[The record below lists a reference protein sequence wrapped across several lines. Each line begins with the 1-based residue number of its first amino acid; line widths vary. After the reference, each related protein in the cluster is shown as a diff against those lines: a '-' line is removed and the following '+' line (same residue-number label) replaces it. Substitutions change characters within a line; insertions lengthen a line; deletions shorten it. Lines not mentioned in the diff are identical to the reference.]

1 MAALFVQARLRRAV
15 VFLLAVL
22 ALLGAGAAVPD
33 ATRAAAVGVN
43 VTATSGD
50 PFTSPQVASL
60 LNAIHPAWV
69 RVFMGWNGLE
79 PRAGVYNTA
88 ELANYHAFF
97 SHLPAGTKVDVD
109 IVGTPGW
116 ANGGASAATPP
127 SSAATFGAFVN
138 YLVNSFRGQVA
149 AWEIWNEEDSTS
161 FWNGTTAQYVAL
173 LAAASSAVRSADH
186 SAQVVL
192 GPLVGNDAA
201 YLESV
206 YAAGGGPSFDAVA
219 VHADSACDVTA
230 PASFAL
236 NPGTKT
242 VGRWYFL
249 GVQSVEATML
259 AHGDG
264 ARPLYMT
271 EFGWASTSSP
281 CDVGASAGTR
291 AGGVDQATQ
300 ASYLQQAYHCLAQ
313 PQYSYVK
320 AADWFELY
328 DAGTDGS
335 WLDSL
340 GLVSSSFVAKPALAA
355 IEAAAH
361 GSDPLSGTCG
371 PAVTSASVK
380 PPAGHAAAPAIS
392 VLSPRS
398 RVVYRHGPLVVRVRA
413 SVRLSAITKITL
425 FADGRRIVT
434 FKGFRSTLSSGSWRW
449 YGARRLTLGRHTL
462 TFVASSKA
470 GRSAKSTV
478 TLDRVR

>member
-1 MAALFVQARLRRAV
+1 VAALFAKPRLRRALIV
-15 VFLLAVL
+15 LLAAL
-22 ALLGAGAAVPD
+22 AGSAALPS
-33 ATRAAAVGVN
+33 TSHAAAVGVN

-50 PFTSPQVASL
+50 PLRSPQVASL
-60 LNAIHPAWV
+60 LTAIRPAWV

-79 PRAGVYNTA
+79 PSQGVFNTA
-88 ELANYHAFF
+88 EIASYHAFF

-109 IVGTPGW
+109 IVGTPRW

-127 SSAATFGAFVN
+127 SSAATFGSFVN
-138 YLVNSFRGQVA
+138 YLANAFRGQVT

-161 FWNGTTAQYVAL
+161 FWSGTTAQYVSL
-173 LAAASSAVRSADH
+173 LAAASSAVKAADP

-192 GPLVGNDAA
+192 GPLVGNDAP
-201 YLESV
+201 YLESI

-219 VHADSACDVTA
+219 VHADSACNVTS
-230 PASFAL
+230 PQSFAL
-236 NPGTKT
+236 NPGTRT

-249 GVQSVEATML
+249 GVQSVEATLL

-264 ARPLYMT
+264 SRPLYMT
-271 EFGWASTSSP
+271 EFGWASTSST
-281 CDVGASAGTR
+281 CDDGASTGTR

-300 ASYLQQAYHCLAQ
+300 ALYLQQAYHCLAQ

-328 DAGTDGS
+328 DAGSGGG
-335 WLDSL
+335 WLDNL
-340 GLVSSSFVAKPALAA
+340 GLVSSSFAAKPALAA
-355 IEAAAH
+355 IEAAAR
-361 GSDPLSGTCG
+361 GSDPVSGACG
-371 PAVTSASVK
+371 PAAASASVTQ
-380 PPAGHAAAPAIS
+380 AASKTVKPAIS
-392 VLSPRS
+392 VLSPSS
-398 RVVYRHGPLVVRVRA
+398 RVVYRRGPLVVRVRA